1 VRYVRVGTAAV
12 AGAVMCGLLV
22 PAAQT
27 SAAEAAAKA
36 NPAQV
41 VYTFNKI
48 RPGGVVRDVS
58 PPTNLRMELN
68 GNWRRIAGASGAKK
82 TAVSFRAKSRGVIRN
97 STTLI
102 PKRRSFA
109 VAMTVKLRQFDG
121 ADTPNLAQLGFY
133 NDGGQWKVE
142 ALPKNGRI
150 QFRVKG
156 KSGSVKITSRRSID
170 DGEYHTV
177 VCYRKRGKIGVIVD
191 GQRRVRERSVGSIQ
205 SKRNVVI
212 ANKHLRTADDQ
223 FRGNFD
229 YFSIALGRKSVARAL
244 AKAPTIP

>member
-1 VRYVRVGTAAV
+1 VGTAAV

-48 RPGGVVRDVS
+48 RP
-58 PPTNLRMELN
+58 
-68 GNWRRIAGASGAKK
+68 GAKK